1 MKKRHRHVFCQKAEN
16 RIRAFYLFALTFILF
31 CFVLRF
37 VNIIILSSKLIFLH
51 YLRYFMTQY

>member
-31 CFVLRF
+31 CF
-37 VNIIILSSKLIFLH
+37 ILAFAFELCYIKAN
-51 YLRYFMTQY
+51 R